1 LKGHKRDWNLTLVAT
16 GYGLATMIMGSYTYK
31 FQYASATF
39 HWSSEVLEYYLSM
52 AGAARAVYLTVILPV
67 VIKLLKPKPPPAQSS
82 LGADPSQPQ
91 PPSTKEH
98 HSPSFDLNL
107 ARVSIFIDLTCYTL
121 LGFAPTPVAFT
132 LSTLVASFGA
142 GSSPALQS
150 VALELYSRRGEKETG
165 RLFGAMSV
173 LQALSSQIIGPAVFG
188 FTYIGTV
195 AVFPPAIF
203 FLSTGI
209 VLVSFVLL
217 SLVRVSDETVEQII
231 DDVEEQVDGA
241 LPIVRDETLIDLNPE
256 YDNLD
261 TDIGT
266 KSNNKPASSSLV
278 DI

>member
-1 LKGHKRDWNLTLVAT
+1 
-16 GYGLATMIMGSYTYK
+16 M
-31 FQYASATF
+31 F
-39 HWSSEVLEYYLSM
+39 
-52 AGAARAVYLTVILPV
+52 
-67 VIKLLKPKPPPAQSS
+67 
-82 LGADPSQPQ
+82 
-91 PPSTKEH
+91 
-98 HSPSFDLNL
+98 
-107 ARVSIFIDLTCYTL
+107 C
-121 LGFAPTPVAFT
+121 
-132 LSTLVASFGA
+132 
-142 GSSPALQS
+142 
-150 VALELYSRRGEKETG
+150 
-165 RLFGAMSV
+165 
-173 LQALSSQIIGPAVFG
+173 SSQIIGPAVFG